1 MKKITKLFSMILVF
15 TMLLVS
21 GLKATNVFADE
32 VEEVKGTITINKAV
46 VGETYSIYK
55 ILTLET
61 YDGNDH
67 YIYRVNETWR
77 GFVTSTE
84 GQKYLTVVTP
94 PTQNGHTGDAYVTWV
109 KDADPAAFAQAALKY
124 AEANPTVKATG
135 QSKVAKSTTVTFTDL
150 DLGYYLVDSSLGAL
164 CHLTTT
170 DPDGVVN
177 EKNTIVPELKKEVY
191 EDSTKSYGEKNDAQI
206 GDVVTFKTTITTGA
220 RFYNYVLHDTMSEGL
235 TFEKIVSVTVTK
247 PGETTV
253 TTITEGENTYTVHNP
268 GLEGDTFTIEF
279 KDSYIEVLPKGTTIV
294 VEYTATLN
302 EKAVIYEDDKEGNTN
317 TTKLTYKDEENVSKE
332 TDEDT
337 TTTYVY
343 SFELV
348 KTDSSDE
355 LLEGAE
361 FYLYK
366 NDKTTQIP
374 VVLIETKE
382 GVNYYR
388 VAFGNEEGTAIQ
400 AGKVV
405 IRGLDD
411 ETYYL
416 EETKAPT
423 GYNPLTEMVEVDVNG
438 VVNTNTDTYE
448 MTNVTVVNYTGAELP
463 ETGGIGTFLFVTIGS
478 LMVLAFGVLLVTKLR
493 MSKISA

>member
-1 MKKITKLFSMILVF
+1 MKKITKIFSMILVF
-15 TMLLVS
+15 AMLLVS
-21 GLKATNVFADE
+21 AISTTNVFADE
-32 VEEVKGTITINKAV
+32 VKGTITIKKAV

-67 YIYRVNETWR
+67 YIYRVTDTWED
-77 GFVTSTE
+77 FVTSTE

-109 KDADPAAFAQAALKY
+109 KDADPAAFAKEALAY

-294 VEYTATLN
+294 VEYTATVN
-302 EKAVIYEDDKEGNTN
+302 ELAEIYEDNAEGNTN
-317 TTKLTYKDEENVSKE
+317 KTFLDYKNETTE
-332 TDEDT
+332 TKTPEDT

-366 NDKTTQIP
+366 NDRTTQIP
-374 VVLIETKE
+374 VVFVETKE

-388 VAFGNEEGTAIQ
+388 VAFGKEEGTAIK

-411 ETYYL
+411 EIYYL

-448 MTNVTVVNYTGAELP
+448 MTSVTVVNYTGAELP

>member
-1 MKKITKLFSMILVF
+1 MKKITKIFSMILVF

-21 GLKATNVFADE
+21 GLKATNVSAD
-32 VEEVKGTITINKAV
+32 EVKGTITINKAV

-77 GFVTSTE
+77 GFVTSAE
-84 GQKYLTVVTP
+84 GQQYLTVVTP

-135 QSKVAKSTTVTFTDL
+135 QSKVAESTTVTFTDL

-177 EKNTIVPELKKEVY
+177 EKNTIVPELKKEVF

-220 RFYNYVLHDTMSEGL
+220 GFYGYVLHDKMSEGL
-235 TFEKIVSVTVTK
+235 TYNNIVSVTVTK
-247 PGETTV
+247 PGKTAE
-253 TTITEGENTYTVHNP
+253 TITAGENTYTVTTGNN
-268 GLEGDTFTIEF
+268 GDTFTITF
-279 KDSYIEVLPKGTTIV
+279 NDDYIKGLPNKTTIV
-294 VEYTATLN
+294 VEYTATVN
-302 EKAVIYEDDKEGNTN
+302 EKAVIYEDAGEGNTN
-317 TTKLTYKDEENVSKE
+317 KTFLDYKNETTE
-332 TDEDT
+332 TKTPEDT

-374 VVLIETKE
+374 VVFVETKE

-388 VAFGNEEGTAIQ
+388 VAFGDEKGTAIK

-405 IRGLDD
+405 IRGLDN

-416 EETKAPT
+416 DEDKAPE
-423 GYNPLTEMVEVDVNG
+423 GYNPLTEMVKVDVNG
-438 VVNTNTDTYE
+438 VVNSNKDTYT
-448 MTNVTVVNYTGAELP
+448 MTSVTVVNYTGAELP

>member
-15 TMLLVS
+15 VMLLVS
-21 GLKATNVFADE
+21 ATTTNVFADG
-32 VEEVKGTITINKAV
+32 VKGTITINKAV

-61 YDGNDH
+61 YDENNH
-67 YIYRVNETWR
+67 YIYRVTDTWK

-84 GQKYLTVVTP
+84 GQQYLTVVTP
-94 PTQNGHTGDAYVTWV
+94 PVENGKTGDAYVTWV

-124 AEANPTVKATG
+124 AEDHDIEPATG
-135 QSKVAKSTTVTFTDL
+135 HSKVAESTTVTFTDL

-170 DPDGVVN
+170 NPNGKVN
-177 EKNTIVPELKKEVY
+177 EKNTVEPTVEKEVL
-191 EDSTKSYGEKNDAQI
+191 EDSTNSYGEKNDAQI
-206 GDVVTFKTTITTGA
+206 KDVVTFKTTITTGA
-220 RFYNYVLHDTMSEGL
+220 GFYGYVLHDKMSEGL
-235 TFEKIVSVTVTK
+235 TYNNIVSVTVTK
-247 PGETTV
+247 PGKAAE
-253 TTITEGENTYTVHNP
+253 TITAGENTYTVTTGENN
-268 GLEGDTFTIEF
+268 DTFTITF
-279 KDSYIEVLPKGTTIV
+279 NDTYIKGLPNKTVIV
-294 VEYTATLN
+294 VEYTATVN
-302 EKAVIYEDDKEGNTN
+302 EKAVIYEDDGAGNTN
-317 TTKLTYKDEENVSKE
+317 KTYLDFKNETTEDRTK
-332 TDEDT
+332 EDT

-348 KTDSSDE
+348 KTDSSNE

-374 VVLIETKE
+374 VVYIDTDAE
-382 GVNYYR
+382 GVKYYR
-388 VAFGNEEGTAIQ
+388 VAFGKEEGTAIQ

-405 IRGLDD
+405 IRGLDN

-416 EETKAPT
+416 DEDKAPE
-423 GYNPLTEMVEVDVNG
+423 GYNPLTEMVKVDVNG
-438 VVNTNTDTYE
+438 VVNTDTDTYT
-448 MTNVTVVNYTGAELP
+448 MTSVTVVNYTGAELP

>member
-1 MKKITKLFSMILVF
+1 MKKITKIFSMILVF
-15 TMLLVS
+15 AMLLVS
-21 GLKATNVFADE
+21 AITTTNVFADE
-32 VEEVKGTITINKAV
+32 VKGTITIKKAV

-67 YIYRVNETWR
+67 YIYRVTDTWED
-77 GFVTSTE
+77 FITSEE
-84 GQKYLTVVTP
+84 GQQYLTVVTP
-94 PTQNGHTGDAYVTWV
+94 PVENGKTGDAYVTWV
-109 KDADPAAFAQAALKY
+109 TGADKVAFAQAALKY

-135 QSKVAKSTTVTFTDL
+135 QSKVAESTTVTFTDL
-150 DLGYYLVDSSLGAL
+150 ELGYYLVGSSLGAL

-170 DPDGVVN
+170 DPNGEVN
-177 EKNTIVPELKKEVY
+177 EKNTIIPELKKEVF
-191 EDSTKSYGEKNDAQI
+191 EDSTQSYGEENDAQI

-220 RFYNYVLHDTMSEGL
+220 GFYGYVLHDQMSEGL
-235 TFEKIVSVTVTK
+235 TYNNIVSVTVIK
-247 PGETTV
+247 PGKTAE
-253 TTITEGENTYTVHNP
+253 TITAGENTYTVTTGENN
-268 GLEGDTFTIEF
+268 DTFTITFNDE
-279 KDSYIEVLPKGTTIV
+279 YIKGLPNKTTIV
-294 VEYTATLN
+294 VEYTATVN
-302 EKAVIYEDDKEGNTN
+302 ENAVIYEDTAEGNTN
-317 TTKLTYKDEENVSKE
+317 KTYLDYKNETTE
-332 TDEDT
+332 TKTPEDT
-337 TTTYVY
+337 TITYVY

-348 KTDSSDE
+348 KTDSTGTK
-355 LLEGAE
+355 LEGAE

-374 VVLIETKE
+374 VVLVETKE

-388 VAFGNEEGTAIQ
+388 VAVAGEQGTAIQ

-411 ETYYL
+411 EIYYL
-416 EETKAPT
+416 EETKAPE
-423 GYNPLTEMVEVDVNG
+423 GYNPLTEMVKVDVNG

-448 MTNVTVVNYTGAELP
+448 MTSVTVVNYTGAELP

>member
-1 MKKITKLFSMILVF
+1 MKKITKIFSMILVF

-21 GLKATNVFADE
+21 GLKATNVSAD
-32 VEEVKGTITINKAV
+32 EVKGTITINKAV

-94 PTQNGHTGDAYVTWV
+94 PTQNGHTGAAYVTWV
-109 KDADPAAFAQAALKY
+109 KDADPAAFAKEALAY

-135 QSKVAKSTTVTFTDL
+135 QSKVAGSTTVTFTDL

-220 RFYNYVLHDTMSEGL
+220 GFYGYVLHDKMSEGL
-235 TFEKIVSVTVTK
+235 TYNNIVSVTVTK
-247 PGETTV
+247 PGTAAE
-253 TTITEGENTYTVHNP
+253 TITAGENTYTVTTGENN
-268 GLEGDTFTIEF
+268 DTFTITFNDE
-279 KDSYIEVLPKGTTIV
+279 YIKGLPNKTIIV
-294 VEYTATLN
+294 VEYTATVN
-302 EKAVIYEDDKEGNTN
+302 ELAEIYEDNAEGNTN
-317 TTKLTYKDEENVSKE
+317 KTFLDYKNETTE
-332 TDEDT
+332 TKTPEDT

-348 KTDSSDE
+348 KTDSSNE

-374 VVLIETKE
+374 VVFVETKE

-388 VAFGNEEGTAIQ
+388 VAFGKEEGTAIK

-405 IRGLDD
+405 IRGLDN

-416 EETKAPT
+416 DEDKAPE
-423 GYNPLTEMVEVDVNG
+423 GYNPLTEMVKVDVNG
-438 VVNTNTDTYE
+438 VVNTDTDTYT
-448 MTNVTVVNYTGAELP
+448 MTSVTVVNYTGAELP

>member
-21 GLKATNVFADE
+21 GLKATNVFAD
-32 VEEVKGTITINKAV
+32 EVKGTITINKAV

-67 YIYRVNETWR
+67 YIYRVTDTWED
-77 GFVTSTE
+77 FITSEE
-84 GQKYLTVVTP
+84 GQQYLTVVTP
-94 PTQNGHTGDAYVTWV
+94 PVENGKTGDAYVTWV
-109 KDADPAAFAQAALKY
+109 TGADKVAFAQAALKY
-124 AEANPTVKATG
+124 AEDHNIKPATG
-135 QSKVAKSTTVTFTDL
+135 HSKVADATTVTFTGL
-150 DLGYYLVDSSLGAL
+150 ELGYYLVDSSLGAL

-170 DPDGVVN
+170 DPNGEVN
-177 EKNTIVPELKKEVY
+177 EKNTIIPELKKEVF
-191 EDSTKSYGEKNDAQI
+191 EDSTKSYGEENDAQI

-220 RFYNYVLHDTMSEGL
+220 GFYGYVLHDQMSEGL
-235 TFEKIVSVTVTK
+235 TFNGSVSVTVTK
-247 PGETTV
+247 PGKTAE
-253 TTITEGENTYTVHNP
+253 TITAGENTYTLTTGTN
-268 GLEGDTFTIEF
+268 GDTFTITFNDE
-279 KDSYIEVLPKGTTIV
+279 YIKGLPNKTTIV
-294 VEYTATLN
+294 VEYTATVN
-302 EKAVIYEDDKEGNTN
+302 ENAVIYEDAAEGNTN
-317 TTKLTYKDEENVSKE
+317 KTTLDYKNE
-332 TDEDT
+332 TTDTRTREDT

-348 KTDSSDE
+348 KTDSTGTK
-355 LLEGAE
+355 LEGAE

-366 NDKTTQIP
+366 NDKTTLVK
-374 VVLIETKE
+374 VVYIDTDAD

-388 VAFGNEEGTAIQ
+388 VAVAGEQGTAIQ

-411 ETYYL
+411 EIYYL
-416 EETKAPT
+416 DEDKAPE
-423 GYNPLTEMVEVDVNG
+423 GYNPLTEMVKVDVNG
-438 VVNTNTDTYE
+438 IVNTNTDTYE
-448 MTNVTVVNYTGAELP
+448 MTSVTVVNYTGAELP